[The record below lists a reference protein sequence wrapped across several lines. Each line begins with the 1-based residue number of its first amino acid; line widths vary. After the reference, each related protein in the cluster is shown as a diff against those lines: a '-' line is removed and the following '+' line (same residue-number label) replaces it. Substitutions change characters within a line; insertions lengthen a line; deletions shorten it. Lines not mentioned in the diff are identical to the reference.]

1 MKTIIYMWM
10 ACIAIVFLS
19 YACDSEIEPE
29 SIQNP
34 LRADEQY
41 YENLRNYKKSDHAI
55 CFGWY
60 DAYRKSESPSM
71 GNHFMGLPDSMD
83 IVSLWGGIPE
93 GEVLEEMYE
102 VRRLKGTRFV
112 VCSFCHIGNDYPHTD
127 EGIEQFAMY
136 FVDKVN
142 KYDLDG
148 LDIDYEPGSDWL
160 QGENLSKFVKVLGK
174 YLGPQSGTD
183 KLLMI
188 DYAGASDYN
197 SRNFPLP
204 ETEPYV
210 NYYTEQLYSSDNENV
225 TSTKFQQRYDKISS
239 WCPPRKF
246 ICTEQMGWHWKTGG
260 RPYAEADGNNVDSWG
275 NPLYTMIGMARW
287 NPVQGRK
294 GGFGAYYFEYEYN
307 TTRPANQSIG
317 DKEDKAIPY
326 YSLRRGIQE
335 QNPAVR

>member
-1 MKTIIYMWM
+1 MWM

-83 IVSLWGGIPE
+83 IVSLWGGIPD

-142 KYDLDG
+142 KYNLDG

-160 QGENLSKFVKVLGK
+160 QGENLTKFVKVLGK
-174 YLGPQSGTD
+174 YLGPQSGTG

-188 DYAGASDYN
+188 DYAGGADYN

-210 NYYTEQLYSSDNENV
+210 DYYTEQLYSGDNENV

-246 ICTEQMGWHWKTGG
+246 IVTEQMGWHWKTGG
-260 RPYAEADGNNVDSWG
+260 RPYTEADGNNIDSWG

-287 NPVQGRK
+287 NPNQGRK

-307 TTRPANQSIG
+307 TTRPANQTIG
-317 DKEDKAIPY
+317 DKEDKSVPY

-335 QNPAVR
+335 QNPTVR